1 MAAIYE
7 RQKTSHGG
15 SFASDTAVLSVAGDA
30 NSKLGIVSN
39 FQASFAQSISRIYSV
54 ADTDASV
61 PAGTVPVFYVGGRT
75 QGQLSLGRVVG
86 PQGSAWCAFYQ
97 KMGNVGSPEDLTF
110 TLSTGSG
117 TAGATK
123 CDPAKVDYTAE
134 AAVLTNV
141 GIQVG
146 SQDMIVNEN
155 LTMMFANLE
164 CGPKATG

>member
-1 MAAIYE
+1 MTAIYE

-30 NSKLGIVSN
+30 ATKLGIVSN
-39 FQASFAQSISRIYSV
+39 FQASFAQAISRIYSV
-54 ADTDASV
+54 AATDGTD
-61 PAGTVPVFYVGGRT
+61 AGTVPVFYVGGRT

-86 PQGSAWCAFYQ
+86 PQGSALCAFYR
-97 KMGNVGSPEDLTF
+97 KMGNVCSPEDLTF
-110 TLSTGSG
+110 TLSAGSG
-117 TAGATK
+117 TAGSTK

-134 AAVLTNV
+134 ACVLTNV

-164 CGPKATG
+164 CGS